1 MLPPTKA
8 RVSRFAENPPPL
20 ADVLS
25 GDMQC
30 DFYED
35 REVLHP
41 APEGCAIKHRVVF
54 YDGVQVL
61 DAAPWQ
67 LQPGVPQLLEGSQ
80 HAPTDL
86 LRWRVELGADC
97 EVAVA
102 DVSFMAM
109 AGAPGASRA
118 LSTTIGRL
126 IEPFTRPLNEREK
139 EIAPRGHHEP
149 AEPRK
154 RKKEGRK
161 ATSQKQNNPRIFNG
175 SNISNI
181 SSVSNRYSG
190 YIGNQML
197 FGWVT
202 QVALSLG
209 IHLAVAGGSRPTLS
223 FLGPSPKKP

>member
-54 YDGVQVL
+54 YGGVQVL

-161 ATSQKQNNPRIFNG
+161 ATSQKQNNLRIFNG

-181 SSVSNRYSG
+181 SSISNRYSG
-190 YIGNQML
+190 CIGSQML
-197 FGWVT
+197 LSGAKVSIL
-202 QVALSLG
+202 QV
-209 IHLAVAGGSRPTLS
+209 
-223 FLGPSPKKP
+223 

>member
-54 YDGVQVL
+54 YGGVQVL

-161 ATSQKQNNPRIFNG
+161 ATSQKQNNLRIFNG

-181 SSVSNRYSG
+181 SNRCSG
-190 YIGNQML
+190 CIGSQML
-197 FGWVT
+197 
-202 QVALSLG
+202 LSGAKVSILQG
-209 IHLAVAGGSRPTLS
+209 
-223 FLGPSPKKP
+223 

>member
-161 ATSQKQNNPRIFNG
+161 ATSQKQNNLRIFNV

-181 SSVSNRYSG
+181 SNMSNRYSG
-190 YIGNQML
+190 CIGSHML
-197 FGWVT
+197 
-202 QVALSLG
+202 LSGAKVSILQG
-209 IHLAVAGGSRPTLS
+209 
-223 FLGPSPKKP
+223 

>member
-126 IEPFTRPLNEREK
+126 IEPFITRPLNEREK

-161 ATSQKQNNPRIFNG
+161 ATSQKQNNLRIFNG

-181 SSVSNRYSG
+181 SNISSISNRYSG
-190 YIGNQML
+190 CIGSQML
-197 FGWVT
+197 
-202 QVALSLG
+202 LSGAKVSILQG
-209 IHLAVAGGSRPTLS
+209 
-223 FLGPSPKKP
+223 

>member
-161 ATSQKQNNPRIFNG
+161 ATSQKQNNLRIFNG

-181 SSVSNRYSG
+181 SSISNRYSG
-190 YIGNQML
+190 CIGSQML
-197 FGWVT
+197 
-202 QVALSLG
+202 LSGAKVSILQG
-209 IHLAVAGGSRPTLS
+209 
-223 FLGPSPKKP
+223 

>member
-54 YDGVQVL
+54 YGGVQVL

-161 ATSQKQNNPRIFNG
+161 ATSQKQNNLRIFNG

-181 SSVSNRYSG
+181 SSISNRYSG
-190 YIGNQML
+190 CIGSQML
-197 FGWVT
+197 
-202 QVALSLG
+202 LSGAKVSIL
-209 IHLAVAGGSRPTLS
+209 
-223 FLGPSPKKP
+223 

>member
-161 ATSQKQNNPRIFNG
+161 ATSQKQNNLRIFNG

-181 SSVSNRYSG
+181 SNISNRYSG
-190 YIGNQML
+190 CIGSQML
-197 FGWVT
+197 
-202 QVALSLG
+202 LSGAKVSILQG
-209 IHLAVAGGSRPTLS
+209 
-223 FLGPSPKKP
+223 

>member
-54 YDGVQVL
+54 YGGVQVL

-126 IEPFTRPLNEREK
+126 IEPFITRPLNEREK
-139 EIAPRGHHEP
+139 EIAPRE
-149 AEPRK
+149 ATMSQLSRERERK
-154 RKKEGRK
+154 RGAKRRAKSK
-161 ATSQKQNNPRIFNG
+161 ITPVFLMVLIFL
-175 SNISNI
+175 IFLVFLI
-181 SSVSNRYSG
+181 V
-190 YIGNQML
+190 IQEP
-197 FGWVT
+197 V
-202 QVALSLG
+202 VAASE
-209 IHLAVAGGSRPTLS
+209 VRC
-223 FLGPSPKKP
+223 F

>member
-30 DFYED
+30 DFYE
-35 REVLHP
+35 
-41 APEGCAIKHRVVF
+41 
-54 YDGVQVL
+54 
-61 DAAPWQ
+61 
-67 LQPGVPQLLEGSQ
+67 
-80 HAPTDL
+80 
-86 LRWRVELGADC
+86 
-97 EVAVA
+97 
-102 DVSFMAM
+102 
-109 AGAPGASRA
+109 
-118 LSTTIGRL
+118 
-126 IEPFTRPLNEREK
+126 RPR
-139 EIAPRGHHEP
+139 
-149 AEPRK
+149 
-154 RKKEGRK
+154 GRK
-161 ATSQKQNNPRIFNG
+161 ATSQKQNVQNNPRIFNG

-209 IHLAVAGGSRPTLS
+209 IHLAVAGGSRPTLY
-223 FLGPSPKKP
+223 FLGPSPGRPPCSLHQGRSISRAARTTQRYPHQALKGGYFLFVFGCGELGS

>member
-1 MLPPTKA
+1 MTVFRGSMRLLGSCSQEFHSCSRAVSMRPPIFCA
-8 RVSRFAENPPPL
+8 GVS
-20 ADVLS
+20 S
-25 GDMQC
+25 
-30 DFYED
+30 
-35 REVLHP
+35 
-41 APEGCAIKHRVVF
+41 
-54 YDGVQVL
+54 
-61 DAAPWQ
+61 
-67 LQPGVPQLLEGSQ
+67 
-80 HAPTDL
+80 
-86 LRWRVELGADC
+86 VELGADC

-181 SSVSNRYSG
+181 SNISNRYSG
-190 YIGNQML
+190 CIGSQML
-197 FGWVT
+197 
-202 QVALSLG
+202 LSGAKVSILQG
-209 IHLAVAGGSRPTLS
+209 
-223 FLGPSPKKP
+223 

>member
-126 IEPFTRPLNEREK
+126 IEPFITRPLNEREK

-161 ATSQKQNNPRIFNG
+161 ATSQKQNNLRIFNG

-181 SSVSNRYSG
+181 SSISNRYSG
-190 YIGNQML
+190 CIGS
-197 FGWVT
+197 
-202 QVALSLG
+202 QVLLSGAKVSIL
-209 IHLAVAGGSRPTLS
+209 
-223 FLGPSPKKP
+223 

>member
-161 ATSQKQNNPRIFNG
+161 ATSQKQNNLRIFNG

-181 SSVSNRYSG
+181 SSISNRYSG
-190 YIGNQML
+190 CIGSQML
-197 FGWVT
+197 
-202 QVALSLG
+202 LSG
-209 IHLAVAGGSRPTLS
+209 AKVSI
-223 FLGPSPKKP
+223 F

>member
-139 EIAPRGHHEP
+139 ESAQRGHHEP

-161 ATSQKQNNPRIFNG
+161 ATSQKQNNLRIFNG

-181 SSVSNRYSG
+181 SSISNRYSG
-190 YIGNQML
+190 CIGSQML
-197 FGWVT
+197 
-202 QVALSLG
+202 LSYFSTIL
-209 IHLAVAGGSRPTLS
+209 L
-223 FLGPSPKKP
+223 

>member
-161 ATSQKQNNPRIFNG
+161 ATSQKQNNLRIFNG

-181 SSVSNRYSG
+181 SNISNRYSG
-190 YIGNQML
+190 CIGSQML
-197 FGWVT
+197 
-202 QVALSLG
+202 LSG
-209 IHLAVAGGSRPTLS
+209 AKVSI
-223 FLGPSPKKP
+223 F

>member
-161 ATSQKQNNPRIFNG
+161 ATSQKQNNLRIFNG
-175 SNISNI
+175 SLIFLI
-181 SSVSNRYSG
+181 FLIFLIV
-190 YIGNQML
+190 
-197 FGWVT
+197 V
-202 QVALSLG
+202 VAASE
-209 IHLAVAGGSRPTLS
+209 VRC
-223 FLGPSPKKP
+223 F

>member
-1 MLPPTKA
+1 MRPPIFCA
-8 RVSRFAENPPPL
+8 GVS
-20 ADVLS
+20 S
-25 GDMQC
+25 
-30 DFYED
+30 
-35 REVLHP
+35 
-41 APEGCAIKHRVVF
+41 
-54 YDGVQVL
+54 
-61 DAAPWQ
+61 
-67 LQPGVPQLLEGSQ
+67 
-80 HAPTDL
+80 
-86 LRWRVELGADC
+86 VELGADC

-126 IEPFTRPLNEREK
+126 IEPFITRPLNEREK

-161 ATSQKQNNPRIFNG
+161 ATSQKQNNLRIFNG
-175 SNISNI
+175 SNISNISNI

-209 IHLAVAGGSRPTLS
+209 IHLTVAGGSRPTLS
-223 FLGPSPKKP
+223 FLGPSHIHAYTGKKKKKERRSAHKIALDSQSAEPRSEVRRRRRREAWKIKNKRGTNTRVEQHRNSNRMLPAV

>member
-1 MLPPTKA
+1 MRPPIFCA
-8 RVSRFAENPPPL
+8 GVS
-20 ADVLS
+20 S
-25 GDMQC
+25 
-30 DFYED
+30 
-35 REVLHP
+35 
-41 APEGCAIKHRVVF
+41 
-54 YDGVQVL
+54 
-61 DAAPWQ
+61 
-67 LQPGVPQLLEGSQ
+67 
-80 HAPTDL
+80 
-86 LRWRVELGADC
+86 VELGADC

-126 IEPFTRPLNEREK
+126 IEPFITRPLNEREK

-181 SSVSNRYSG
+181 SNISSISNRYSG
-190 YIGNQML
+190 CIGSQML
-197 FGWVT
+197 LSGAKVSIL
-202 QVALSLG
+202 QV
-209 IHLAVAGGSRPTLS
+209 
-223 FLGPSPKKP
+223 

>member
-161 ATSQKQNNPRIFNG
+161 ATSQKQNNLRIFNG

-181 SSVSNRYSG
+181 SSISNRYSG
-190 YIGNQML
+190 CIGS
-197 FGWVT
+197 
-202 QVALSLG
+202 QVLLSGAKVSIL
-209 IHLAVAGGSRPTLS
+209 
-223 FLGPSPKKP
+223 

>member
-161 ATSQKQNNPRIFNG
+161 ATSQKQNNLRIFNG

-181 SSVSNRYSG
+181 SSISNRYSG
-190 YIGNQML
+190 CIGSQML
-197 FGWVT
+197 
-202 QVALSLG
+202 LSGAKVSILKG
-209 IHLAVAGGSRPTLS
+209 
-223 FLGPSPKKP
+223 

>member
-1 MLPPTKA
+1 M
-8 RVSRFAENPPPL
+8 
-20 ADVLS
+20 
-25 GDMQC
+25 
-30 DFYED
+30 
-35 REVLHP
+35 
-41 APEGCAIKHRVVF
+41 VF
-54 YDGVQVL
+54 YGGVQVP

-139 EIAPRGHHEP
+139 EIAPRE
-149 AEPRK
+149 ATMSQLSRERERK
-154 RKKEGRK
+154 RKEGRK
-161 ATSQKQNNPRIFNG
+161 ATSQKQNNLRIFNG

-181 SSVSNRYSG
+181 SNISSISNRYSG
-190 YIGNQML
+190 CIGS
-197 FGWVT
+197 
-202 QVALSLG
+202 QVLLSGAKVSIL
-209 IHLAVAGGSRPTLS
+209 
-223 FLGPSPKKP
+223 

>member
-1 MLPPTKA
+1 MSSAVTCN
-8 RVSRFAENPPPL
+8 V
-20 ADVLS
+20 
-25 GDMQC
+25 QC

-41 APEGCAIKHRVVF
+41 TPEGCAIKHRVVF

-161 ATSQKQNNPRIFNG
+161 ATSQKQNNLRIFNG

-181 SSVSNRYSG
+181 SNISSISNRYSG
-190 YIGNQML
+190 CIGSQML
-197 FGWVT
+197 
-202 QVALSLG
+202 LSGAKVSILQG
-209 IHLAVAGGSRPTLS
+209 
-223 FLGPSPKKP
+223 

>member
-161 ATSQKQNNPRIFNG
+161 ATSQKQNNLRIFNG

-181 SSVSNRYSG
+181 SSISNRYSG
-190 YIGNQML
+190 CIGSQML
-197 FGWVT
+197 LSGAKVSIL
-202 QVALSLG
+202 QV
-209 IHLAVAGGSRPTLS
+209 
-223 FLGPSPKKP
+223 

>member
-25 GDMQC
+25 GDMHC

-35 REVLHP
+35 REALHP

-126 IEPFTRPLNEREK
+126 IEPFITRPLNEREK
-139 EIAPRGHHEP
+139 EIAPRGQRGHHEP

-154 RKKEGRK
+154 RMKEGRK
-161 ATSQKQNNPRIFNG
+161 ATSQKQNNLRIFNG

-181 SSVSNRYSG
+181 SSISNRYSG
-190 YIGNQML
+190 CIGSQML
-197 FGWVT
+197 
-202 QVALSLG
+202 LSGAKVSILQC
-209 IHLAVAGGSRPTLS
+209 
-223 FLGPSPKKP
+223 

>member
-139 EIAPRGHHEP
+139 KEIAPRE
-149 AEPRK
+149 ATMSQLSRERERK
-154 RKKEGRK
+154 RGAKRRAKSK
-161 ATSQKQNNPRIFNG
+161 ITSVFLMVLIFL
-175 SNISNI
+175 IFLVFLI
-181 SSVSNRYSG
+181 V
-190 YIGNQML
+190 I
-197 FGWVT
+197 
-202 QVALSLG
+202 VAASE
-209 IHLAVAGGSRPTLS
+209 VRC
-223 FLGPSPKKP
+223 F

>member
-1 MLPPTKA
+1 MRPPIFCA
-8 RVSRFAENPPPL
+8 GVS
-20 ADVLS
+20 S
-25 GDMQC
+25 
-30 DFYED
+30 
-35 REVLHP
+35 
-41 APEGCAIKHRVVF
+41 
-54 YDGVQVL
+54 
-61 DAAPWQ
+61 
-67 LQPGVPQLLEGSQ
+67 
-80 HAPTDL
+80 
-86 LRWRVELGADC
+86 VELGADC

-161 ATSQKQNNPRIFNG
+161 ATSQKQNNLRIFNG

-181 SSVSNRYSG
+181 SSICSAPAP
-190 YIGNQML
+190 QD
-197 FGWVT
+197 FGLLGFFCARF
-202 QVALSLG
+202 ALSSS
-209 IHLAVAGGSRPTLS
+209 GG
-223 FLGPSPKKP
+223 

>member
-1 MLPPTKA
+1 MSSAVTCNVIFTKD
-8 RVSRFAENPPPL
+8 R
-20 ADVLS
+20 
-25 GDMQC
+25 
-30 DFYED
+30 

-161 ATSQKQNNPRIFNG
+161 ATSQKQNNLRIFNG

-181 SSVSNRYSG
+181 SNRYSG
-190 YIGNQML
+190 CIGSQML
-197 FGWVT
+197 
-202 QVALSLG
+202 LSGAKVSILQG
-209 IHLAVAGGSRPTLS
+209 
-223 FLGPSPKKP
+223 